1 MNFIDAC
8 FGRKLS
14 WNVPANTT
22 IKKTKNKTC
31 QMFTN
36 GIDWFSKCRRYALLR
51 FQMHRILKFQDSHQL
66 RMRKIIKKKQSKMKR
81 GQKKE
86 IIFVS

>member
-1 MNFIDAC
+1 MNFIEAC

-51 FQMHRILKFQDSHQL
+51 FQIHRILKFQDSHQL
-66 RMRKIIKKKQSKMKR
+66 RMRKIIKKQTIKNEARTEKR
-81 GQKKE
+81 NY
-86 IIFVS
+86 FC